1 MSRLNAQLTPDSLL
15 PLERFSV
22 GGVDTVR
29 GYAQNQLVTDNA
41 VIGSVELR
49 IPLSAI
55 PNQLQLIPFI
65 DAGTG
70 WNTQTDNPNPSVL
83 LGTGLGVQWQPIPDA
98 NLRLT
103 YGLPLIG
110 VPNRGN
116 SLQENGLY
124 FSFTYQPF

>member
-1 MSRLNAQLTPDSLL
+1 VSRLNTQLTPDSLL

-22 GGVDTVR
+22 GGPDTVR
-29 GYAQNQLVTDNA
+29 GYAQNQIVTDNA

-70 WNTQTDNPNPSVL
+70 WNNRTENPNPSVL
-83 LGTGLGVQWQPIPDA
+83 LGTGLGVQWQPCQDI

-110 VPNRGN
+110 VPNRGS
-116 SLQENGLY
+116 SLQENGVY